1 MNINYPISTQS
12 NELSYRTIN
21 YKNNKVPNKL
31 MNQKLSSN
39 IFNYI
44 LKNKNRDEDDTKN
57 NQNFRIFM
65 DNLFSKNEEIN
76 EISSI
81 RSNKIFF
88 EKQKMK
94 NYNVIMNYNSKEN
107 YNIYKASRN
116 YQSRKNSSK
125 KSFTMDNNKN
135 NNFED
140 LKNNEID
147 KRSIGSECNI
157 NNYFMDKKIRNCRN
171 FTFGKEKDILGF
183 SYQEFNGKMLTSN
196 REKRNYYKKIEKL
209 KKKERKTNSYN
220 LARKII
226 PKIMFQSSDIIKKEK
241 ENKMKLLTIKENALL
256 FLKDKNNKTNKHIEK
271 KKSIFSYAYTNEK
284 INFSLNKKYKNNISN
299 PPLSKLKMFYN
310 DKNLIKYFQGLK
322 IKDRFILN
330 LKELN
335 KKVQYNNDKLIYKN
349 KIYN

>member
-21 YKNNKVPNKL
+21 YKNNKIPNKL

-107 YNIYKASRN
+107 YNIYKA
-116 YQSRKNSSK
+116 
-125 KSFTMDNNKN
+125 
-135 NNFED
+135 
-140 LKNNEID
+140 
-147 KRSIGSECNI
+147 
-157 NNYFMDKKIRNCRN
+157 
-171 FTFGKEKDILGF
+171 
-183 SYQEFNGKMLTSN
+183 
-196 REKRNYYKKIEKL
+196 
-209 KKKERKTNSYN
+209 
-220 LARKII
+220 
-226 PKIMFQSSDIIKKEK
+226 
-241 ENKMKLLTIKENALL
+241 
-256 FLKDKNNKTNKHIEK
+256 
-271 KKSIFSYAYTNEK
+271 
-284 INFSLNKKYKNNISN
+284 
-299 PPLSKLKMFYN
+299 
-310 DKNLIKYFQGLK
+310 
-322 IKDRFILN
+322 
-330 LKELN
+330 
-335 KKVQYNNDKLIYKN
+335 
-349 KIYN
+349 

>member
-21 YKNNKVPNKL
+21 YKNNKIPNKL

-44 LKNKNRDEDDTKN
+44 LKNKNRDEDETKN

-157 NNYFMDKKIRNCRN
+157 NNYFMDKK
-171 FTFGKEKDILGF
+171 
-183 SYQEFNGKMLTSN
+183 
-196 REKRNYYKKIEKL
+196 
-209 KKKERKTNSYN
+209 
-220 LARKII
+220 
-226 PKIMFQSSDIIKKEK
+226 
-241 ENKMKLLTIKENALL
+241 
-256 FLKDKNNKTNKHIEK
+256 
-271 KKSIFSYAYTNEK
+271 
-284 INFSLNKKYKNNISN
+284 
-299 PPLSKLKMFYN
+299 
-310 DKNLIKYFQGLK
+310 
-322 IKDRFILN
+322 
-330 LKELN
+330 
-335 KKVQYNNDKLIYKN
+335 
-349 KIYN
+349 

>member
-1 MNINYPISTQS
+1 
-12 NELSYRTIN
+12 
-21 YKNNKVPNKL
+21 
-31 MNQKLSSN
+31 
-39 IFNYI
+39 
-44 LKNKNRDEDDTKN
+44 
-57 NQNFRIFM
+57 
-65 DNLFSKNEEIN
+65 
-76 EISSI
+76 
-81 RSNKIFF
+81 
-88 EKQKMK
+88 
-94 NYNVIMNYNSKEN
+94 
-107 YNIYKASRN
+107 
-116 YQSRKNSSK
+116 
-125 KSFTMDNNKN
+125 MDNNKN